1 MRGGAFWQC
10 NLKEIYLPDSIATIG
25 DSAFFNN
32 QELRYIK
39 LPKNLKKID
48 VLTFSGCSSLTE
60 IIIPDG
66 VTNIESAAFA
76 DCTSLKHI
84 EFPKELEYIDISA
97 FSDTKWYEE
106 LPNGPYYINN
116 ILCTVKGD
124 YAFSAFIFSLCST

>member
-1 MRGGAFWQC
+1 MDDILILSKDGKTVKGVKDKFVTEIVIPQGVTTIGETAFEDCFNLSVIELPDTLTTIEGGAFWQC

-60 IIIPDG
+60 IRLIG
-66 VTNIESAAFA
+66 HFG
-76 DCTSLKHI
+76 
-84 EFPKELEYIDISA
+84 
-97 FSDTKWYEE
+97 W
-106 LPNGPYYINN
+106 
-116 ILCTVKGD
+116 
-124 YAFSAFIFSLCST
+124 